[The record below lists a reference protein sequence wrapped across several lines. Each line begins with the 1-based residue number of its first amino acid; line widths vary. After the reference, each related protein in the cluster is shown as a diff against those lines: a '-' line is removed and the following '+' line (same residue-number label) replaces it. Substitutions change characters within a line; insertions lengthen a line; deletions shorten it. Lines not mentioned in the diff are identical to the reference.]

1 MLPTNIKLSTDFFF
15 MAIFFPL
22 LDAGFYFIPGALSV
36 QEQGRWIR
44 ESLISF
50 PQPPNRTN
58 HNVEYGP
65 INDLFIT
72 AKERQV
78 LVEDKSMLQSG
89 VPSSESRAANGSGF
103 HWKFVDEPE
112 VKSTERGQKSVAA
125 SVLLRKL
132 RWSTLGLQFNWSQV
146 RKWFGV

>member
-1 MLPTNIKLSTDFFF
+1 MLN
-15 MAIFFPL
+15 
-22 LDAGFYFIPGALSV
+22 AGFYFIPGALSL

-58 HNVEYGP
+58 HNAEYGP
-65 INDLFIT
+65 INDLFAA
-72 AKERQV
+72 AKERRV
-78 LVEDKSMLQSG
+78 LVEDRSTSQSG
-89 VPSSESRAANGSGF
+89 VPTSGYQAANESGGRL
-103 HWKFVDEPE
+103 WKFVDELDA
-112 VKSTERGQKSVAA
+112 KSSGNGQKSVAA

-146 RKWFGV
+146 RKPLGVE